1 MNYFQA
7 QKYIGTPLYDA
18 IQQNQ
23 TAREAFDI
31 SRTPGLGLQW
41 RRCDWEAVKEDVMYV
56 ALYAKFTQHER
67 LTKMLLDT
75 GDRKLVE
82 HTTRDS
88 YWGDG
93 GDGSGQNRLGKLL
106 MKLKEELRK
115 EMEAVSGPVS
125 QGGRKR
131 RNEGGGEG
139 VQSRAKKV
147 SSDASDSGSS
157 VD

>member
-1 MNYFQA
+1 
-7 QKYIGTPLYDA
+7 
-18 IQQNQ
+18 
-23 TAREAFDI
+23 
-31 SRTPGLGLQW
+31 
-41 RRCDWEAVKEDVMYV
+41 MYV

-106 MKLKEELRK
+106 MKLREELRK
-115 EMEAVSGPVS
+115 LEMEAVSRPVS

-139 VQSRAKKV
+139 VQSQAKKV
-147 SSDASDSGSS
+147 SSDASDTGSS